1 MRSKAVKA
9 LGHLGLGSVMGKLFS
24 LGTTLIMARILS
36 PADYGLMAIAMIVI
50 GFIGFFNE
58 VGIGA
63 AIVQKSALTDHE
75 INGCFL
81 IAVIISFLLFIAT
94 VACSPFIAHF
104 YDNPKLEKIISVLA
118 FAFILGA
125 ISTVPMALLRR
136 NMAFKAISSINVL
149 SILIQSISGLAL
161 AHLNY
166 GVWSLVIGFL
176 VASTINCIG
185 FFSFSRWRPRNFN
198 GMREASALVIY
209 GLHITSTRI
218 FWYLYTNADKAI
230 VGKLLGSKALGIYDM
245 AFSLAT
251 LPSAQVTTL
260 VVNVAAPLFSR
271 VQENMSELTQI
282 LLKLTRGLAYVT
294 YPALIGMLVCSRELI
309 MVALGPTW
317 IDVLIPFNALCL
329 MGLIKSIDPLLSQVL
344 ISTGHAKKLAA
355 YTAMCSVVML
365 LGVVIG
371 ASFDG
376 LRGVSLVWVIV
387 YPLLSVALLRDVSRV
402 TGMALIN
409 YYGNLWPIL
418 KASIFMAII
427 VLTIREFLLLY
438 TFNFLLILIA
448 EIGSG
453 VIAYALWIIF
463 IDNQGFTEI
472 RQILKDFG
480 VPDSQLQRWPFTR
493 LDHLK

>member
-1 MRSKAVKA
+1 M
-9 LGHLGLGSVMGKLFS
+9 GHLGLGSVMGKLFS

-36 PADYGLMAIAMIVI
+36 PADYGLMAIAMIII

-63 AIVQKSALTDHE
+63 AIVQKSALTDQE
-75 INGCFL
+75 INGCFV

-94 VACSPFIAHF
+94 VTCSPFIAHF
-104 YDNPKLEKIISVLA
+104 YGNPKLEKIISVLA

-149 SILIQSISGLAL
+149 SILIQSITSLTL
-161 AHLNY
+161 AHLNH
-166 GVWSLVIGFL
+166 GVWSLVYGFL
-176 VASTINCIG
+176 VGSAVNCIG
-185 FFSFSRWRPRNFN
+185 FFSLSHWRPRRLD
-198 GMREASALVIY
+198 GVREASALVIY

-271 VQENMSELTQI
+271 VQENVSELTQI

-294 YPALIGMLVCSRELI
+294 YPALVGMLVCSRELI
-309 MVALGPTW
+309 TVALGPTW
-317 IDVLIPFNALCL
+317 SDVLIPFNALCL

-365 LGVVIG
+365 LAVVIG
-371 ASFDG
+371 ATFDG

-402 TGMALIN
+402 TGMPLLG
-409 YYGNLWPIL
+409 YYRNLWPIL
-418 KASIFMAII
+418 KATIFMAII
-427 VLTIREFLLLY
+427 VLAIRELLLLY
-438 TFNFLLILIA
+438 TSNFPLILIA

-463 IDNQGFTEI
+463 LDKQGFTEI

-480 VPDSQLQRWPFTR
+480 IPDSKLQRWPFTR
-493 LDHLK
+493 LDHSK